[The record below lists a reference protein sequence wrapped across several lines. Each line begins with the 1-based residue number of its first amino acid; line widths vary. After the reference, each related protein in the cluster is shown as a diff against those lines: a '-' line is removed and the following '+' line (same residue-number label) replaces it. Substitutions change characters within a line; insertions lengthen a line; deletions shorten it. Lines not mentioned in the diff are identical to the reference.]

1 MGASASH
8 HHLAVLSSALP
19 TRTTQLSAA
28 PDGRKRGLKICDQ
41 TFSFARQSGDDDDGS
56 PGSVVSCERKA
67 GAADGRFRLTV
78 CACVPG

>member
-1 MGASASH
+1 MVARRWGDTGASASH

-19 TRTTQLSAA
+19 LRTTQLSAA

-41 TFSFARQSGDDDDGS
+41 AFSFARQSGDDDGS

-67 GAADGRFRLTV
+67 GAADDF
-78 CACVPG
+78 A